1 MTDPSQSSTTR
12 PATDES
18 VAKKSPAAKPMN
30 AHANAEATQANFDW
44 PLIKRFIGF
53 LKPYRKEV
61 LLGLGLIP
69 FSVLFSVLY
78 PWMIMRTIDE
88 QLIPAKF
95 DGLWLWVGG
104 LLAVLV
110 ANYISDAI
118 YNYSLQKAAQ
128 HAILDLRTV
137 MFNRVLRFPRHYFD
151 KTPMGVTL
159 TRLTSDLEAI
169 NESFAQGFLN
179 MMRDLLITVALLIF
193 LATIS
198 WRLTLVLLL
207 VGPLIYYI
215 TEKLRGLMRDAFIK
229 SRQVLSDG
237 TGYLQE
243 CLTGIKTVQLY
254 RAEDEVQENY
264 QHYTREF
271 HHSQAK
277 SNLYDS
283 ALYSIIEGVTT
294 VSLGLIIWYGSGE
307 ILTATISVGVLVGF
321 INTLDKIFVPIRD
334 FTSQLASIQRAL
346 AALQHIEEVFQHPL
360 EEEAPKSHADISITD
375 RFAQFQSLVFD
386 NVYFSYTING
396 PQVLKGI
403 SFTLNKGDKIALVG
417 KTGSGKSTILRLLTK
432 TYDNYSGSITLNG
445 VELSTIPKSI
455 VRNFFSLMQQEVF
468 LFNQSIAFNIGLGR
482 ENIKDKDI
490 VSAANY
496 VYADEFIEQLPG
508 GYEFQCRN
516 NGSNLSVGQAQLI
529 AFARAIA
536 GGSEVVMLDEATSS
550 VDSVTEQLIQRA
562 IDHVFMEKTVIAI
575 AHRLSTIQHSD
586 QILVLADGIIQ
597 ERGTHQSLVAA
608 GGIYANLVAEKN
620 TIVQSQQ

>member
-1 MTDPSQSSTTR
+1 MTDPNHVHREKTAPS
-12 PATDES
+12 AES
-18 VAKKSPAAKPMN
+18 AP
-30 AHANAEATQANFDW
+30 TQAPSGNAPAHFDW
-44 PLIKRFIGF
+44 PLIKRFISF
-53 LKPYRKEV
+53 LKPHKKDV
-61 LLGLGLIP
+61 ILGIAFIP
-69 FSVLFSVLY
+69 FSVVFSVLY
-78 PWMIMRTIDE
+78 PWLIMKTIDE
-88 QLIPAKF
+88 QLIPGEL
-95 DGLWLWVGG
+95 DGLWFWVIG

-110 ANYISDAI
+110 ANYISDAV

-128 HAILDLRTV
+128 KAILDLRTV
-137 MFNRVLRFPRHYFD
+137 MFNRVLHFPRHYFD

-179 MMRDLLITVALLIF
+179 MVRDLLITVALLIF

-198 WRLTLVLLL
+198 WRLTLVLMLI
-207 VGPLIYYI
+207 GPLIYYI
-215 TEKLRGLMRDAFIK
+215 TEKLRGLMREAFVK

-254 RAEDEVQENY
+254 RAEEEVQRKY
-264 QHYTREF
+264 QQYTRSF
-271 HHSQAK
+271 HHAQTK

-360 EEEAPKSHADISITD
+360 EEDTLT
-375 RFAQFQSLVFD
+375 SLVETRSEGYFD
-386 NVYFSYTING
+386 QFESLIFDDVYFSYSEDG

-403 SFTLNKGDKIALVG
+403 SFTLNKGEKIALVG

-432 TYDNYSGSITLNG
+432 TYDNYQGSITLNG
-445 VELSTIPKSI
+445 VELSTIPKPI
-455 VRNFFSLMQQEVF
+455 VRNLFSLMQQEVF
-468 LFNQSIAFNIGLGR
+468 LFNQTIAFNIGLGR
-482 ENIKDKDI
+482 HDITDKDI
-490 VSAANY
+490 VDAANY
-496 VYADEFIEQLPG
+496 VYANEFIDQLPDA
-508 GYEFQCRN
+508 YEFQCRN

-536 GGSEVVMLDEATSS
+536 GGSEVIMLDEATSS

-586 QILVLADGIIQ
+586 LILVLTDGVIQ
-597 ERGTHQSLVAA
+597 ERGTHQTLVAA
-608 GGIYANLVAEKN
+608 GGIYANLVEEK
-620 TIVQSQQ
+620 TS